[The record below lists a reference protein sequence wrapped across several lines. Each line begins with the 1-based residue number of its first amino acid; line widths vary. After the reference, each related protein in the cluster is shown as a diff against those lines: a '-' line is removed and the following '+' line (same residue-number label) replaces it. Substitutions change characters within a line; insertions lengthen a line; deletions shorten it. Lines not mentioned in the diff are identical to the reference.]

1 MENNL
6 VGTQASV
13 IDTNMIFPIAEAFL
27 SGIATPA
34 FLWETTAGR
43 IIKKNALAEEMFRRF
58 NRESDFLGDFLQN
71 WTKVRSFAYDTMWF
85 EFGSADEA
93 PLLVQ
98 VRNALIDAET
108 DLMLSI
114 VIHAQW
120 ADHRLSDQSLE
131 GLNGLIRTAS
141 VTFLSRKDFID
152 NFETFLYRTTITLSL
167 SSFNF
172 IPAERIR
179 EYGLFEPAEKY
190 AKNGL
195 AYHVYAP
202 FVDQFGRL
210 NPGVLSNLQDLS
222 ERVPENFL
230 VFPVPDGNDAIGWFV
245 LVLYDNR
252 NYSYDLLQSVMEVFS
267 TFFQS
272 LIDKIIMTKS
282 LYQSDFENRLNIRIV
297 DNVSEG
303 IVITNQQFQI
313 VYLNKIAAKIFGFT
327 PKDIFGHQLEDL
339 LVSNVSI
346 RNYVSSSTENE
357 ESFIETPSVQYLHR
371 RSGERFPCQ
380 IRFSKVRMND
390 ENQYFIFVLSDITE
404 TEESRR
410 KTEQLTH
417 RAILGDFAS
426 MMAHEIRNPINNMKP
441 WIQVIKSSAG
451 KNDSMYNAAC
461 KIEDDCQRV
470 SDIISNILNFS
481 RPLKLNFELTDLGAL
496 IEVILERW
504 KRDFA
509 SENIRCFFRKPEDFP
524 KLYLDVKS
532 IDQVLTN
539 LIQNA
544 VDAINHAGGILTLN
558 LSTRPYGVSG
568 RDIAVLS
575 VSNTGPGIPDEL
587 IDHIFEPFI
596 TSKKNGNGWGLAL
609 TKRIIA
615 SHKGTIQVK
624 SLTEG
629 VVFEIFLP
637 VSNGG

>member
-1 MENNL
+1 MENNSNETSAIVAESAL
-6 VGTQASV
+6 ILPV
-13 IDTNMIFPIAEAFL
+13 AEAFL
-27 SGIATPA
+27 SGITTPA
-34 FLWETTAGR
+34 FLWETKNGK
-43 IIKKNALAEEMFRRF
+43 IIRRNSLADEMFRRF
-58 NRESDFLGDFLQN
+58 SQESDFIGDFLQN
-71 WTKVRSFAYDTMWF
+71 WTKVRSFAFDTMWF
-85 EFGSADEA
+85 EFGPADET

-108 DLMLSI
+108 DLMLST

-120 ADHRLSDQSLE
+120 ADHHLTDQSLE

-152 NFETFLYRTTITLSL
+152 NFETFLYRTTIALSL
-167 SSFNF
+167 SSFSF
-172 IPAERIR
+172 IPAEQIR
-179 EYGLFEPAEKY
+179 PYGLFEPAEKY

-195 AYHVYAP
+195 SYHAYTPYL
-202 FVDQFGRL
+202 DQFGRL
-210 NPGVLSNLQDLS
+210 KPGALSNLQELS
-222 ERVPENFL
+222 ERAPENFL
-230 VFPVPDGNDAIGWFV
+230 VFPVSDGSDTIGWFI

-252 NYSYDLLQSVMEVFS
+252 NYSNELLQSMMEVFA

-272 LIDKIIMTKS
+272 LMDKIIMTKS

-313 VYLNKIAAKIFGFT
+313 VYLNKIAANIFGFT

-346 RNYVSSSTENE
+346 RNFVVESAENE

-410 KTEQLTH
+410 KTEQLTQ

-426 MMAHEIRNPINNMKP
+426 MMAHEIRNPINNINT
-441 WIQVIKSSAG
+441 WIQVIKNAAEKDSSV
-451 KNDSMYNAAC
+451 YNAASR
-461 KIEDDCQRV
+461 IEADCQRV
-470 SDIISNILNFS
+470 SDTISNILSFS
-481 RPLKLNFELTDLGAL
+481 RPLKLDIELTDLGAL

-509 SENIRCFFRKPEDFP
+509 SENIRCFFRKADDFP
-524 KLYLDVKS
+524 NLYLDVKS
-532 IDQVLTN
+532 IDQVITN

-544 VDAINHAGGILTLN
+544 VDAIDHAGGIITLN
-558 LSTRPYGVSG
+558 LSTRPSGVSD
-568 RDIAVLS
+568 RDVAVLS
-575 VSNTGPGIPDEL
+575 ISNTGPGISDEL

-637 VSNGG
+637 VPNGG